1 MNSQWKWK
9 FLGIVGLVVV
19 SILSL
24 VPTVANTFAE
34 EGQEAEL
41 PGWFTDVF
49 SSKLI
54 LGLDLQ
60 GGIHLQYRVDIEEA
74 LARKTGQLAGQLE
87 VNIKD
92 ELKAEA
98 TATAGNPEGSIDEV
112 TRISVTFADAAQA
125 EKLDSSFLSRFL
137 PDYEVDTQDGANLTL
152 VMRNEAIDQFRQDS
166 LERAIETVDRRIN
179 EFGLTESTISRR
191 GDNELVV
198 QLPGIKESE
207 FAAAKE
213 KLARTGQ
220 LRFQIVDREGTA
232 GWINGLA
239 SRIPT
244 ADNWPAEL
252 DESLKVHKTVR
263 LDNTI
268 RSTSREILDYIVK
281 GQIDDEHIAGFE
293 ESFVDPSAGN
303 LRTLTNLTKEQE
315 DSLSKVKGFN
325 PEASASK
332 AYELVYLRRKDGVSG
347 ENVIDSRVGY
357 DQFNKPE
364 VYLTFGPQ
372 DVDAVCEL
380 TTKFT
385 REQMAIMI
393 DEIVYSAPQIKEKI
407 CGPNMR
413 ITLGTVGRQ
422 AIKEA
427 SALVAVLKSGA
438 LQAPLRKL
446 YDSQVGPSLG
456 ADSVSAGQI
465 SVAIGL
471 ALVILFM
478 LVYYKGAGLVADVA
492 LILNLLFVMA
502 CLTGFGATLTL
513 PGIAGIVLTVGM
525 AVDAN
530 VLIFER
536 IREELRDGKPVRQ
549 AIDTGFQ
556 KAFSAIFDANVTTA
570 IAAVVLYQFGS
581 GPIRGFAVTL
591 AIGIVCSV
599 FTALVVTRLIFDY
612 VYGRGAA
619 PAKMSI

>member
-1 MNSQWKWK
+1 M
-9 FLGIVGLVVV
+9 V

-24 VPTVANTFAE
+24 VPTLANTFAE

-41 PGWFTDVF
+41 PEWFTDVF

-74 LARKTGQLAGQLE
+74 LARKSGQLAGQLE
-87 VNIKD
+87 INIKD
-92 ELKAEA
+92 ELKTDAK
-98 TATAGNPEGSIDEV
+98 ATAGNPEGSLEEV
-112 TRISVTFADAAQA
+112 TTLTVVFSNAADA
-125 EKLDSSFLSRFL
+125 EKLDSSFLGKFL
-137 PDYEVDTQDGANLTL
+137 PDYEVGAADGANVTL

-166 LERAIETVDRRIN
+166 LERAMETVDRRIN

-220 LRFQIVDREGTA
+220 LRFQIVDRA
-232 GWINGLA
+232 GA
-239 SRIPT
+239 SAWVQKLGARIPT
-244 ADNWPAEL
+244 AANWPAEL
-252 DESLKVHKTVR
+252 DPSLKEHKVVQV
-263 LDNTI
+263 DGTI
-268 RSTSREILDYIVK
+268 RSTSREILDYIVE

-293 ESFVDPSAGN
+293 ELFVDPTTGN
-303 LRTLTNLTKEQE
+303 LRRLDKLTKEQE
-315 DSLSKVKGFN
+315 DALSKVKSFS
-325 PEASASK
+325 PK
-332 AYELVYLRRKDGVSG
+332 ATAYKGYQLVYLRRKDGVSG

-372 DVDAVCEL
+372 DVDAVCDL

-393 DEIVYSAPQIKEKI
+393 DEIVYSAPNIKEKI

-413 ITLGTVGRQ
+413 ITLGSVGRQ

-427 SALVAVLKSGA
+427 SSLVAVLKSGA

-456 ADSVSAGQI
+456 ADSVSAGQT
-465 SVAIGL
+465 SVIIGL
-471 ALVILFM
+471 VLVIAFM
-478 LVYYKGAGLVADVA
+478 FIYYKGAGLVADVA

-536 IREELRDGKPVRQ
+536 IREELREGKPVRQ

-591 AIGIVCSV
+591 AIGIICSV